1 MASRPAQSSSSAFF
15 VTVGRGL
22 ENFAADEI
30 RAKLLASRELGCQL
44 GLALTR
50 EFGWK
55 ADLRKPQL
63 EVIAHLNNEAFI
75 VGFPLTRVSLANR
88 SWCRSPGLRATVAHA
103 VAVLAGVQSGAKV
116 LDPMCGSGT
125 ILLEATMEWKSA
137 YYIGADIDCSQL
149 SSASRNIASS
159 KQSID
164 LIKASVLALPLQ
176 SSSVDVIVCDMPFGR
191 RFGRGN
197 DIMSQT
203 RSSLQEMIRV
213 LVSSGIL
220 VLLVSQTMSQEV
232 IKMVEDGK
240 CCQYKTQINNA
251 LVDITKCPG
260 HARKCKP
267 DERAC
272 GEDASRT
279 VYVLSLQ
286 EVVPVSLGE
295 TEASIHKYIKIRL
308 GEKKDELNRCSEP
321 SFN

>member
-1 MASRPAQSSSSAFF
+1 MESCSAQSSSPAFF

-63 EVIAHLNNEAFI
+63 EVIAHLNNDIFI

-88 SWCRSPGLRATVAHA
+88 SWCRCPGLRPTVAHA
-103 VAVLAGVQSGAKV
+103 IAVLAGVQSGAKV

-137 YYIGADIDCSQL
+137 YYMGADIDCSQL
-149 SSASRNIASS
+149 SSASSNISSS

-164 LIKASVLALPLQ
+164 LIQASVLALPLQ

-203 RSSLQEMIRV
+203 RSSLREMIRV
-213 LVSSGIL
+213 LANSGIL
-220 VLLVSQTMSQEV
+220 VLLVSQKMSQEV
-232 IKMVEDGK
+232 IKMVEEGK
-240 CCQYKTQINNA
+240 CCQYKTQINSA
-251 LVDITKCPG
+251 PVDEAKLPG
-260 HARKCKP
+260 HARECEP

-272 GEDASRT
+272 GEDSSST
-279 VYVLSLQ
+279 VDVLSLQ
-286 EVVPVSLGE
+286 ELVPVSLGE
-295 TEASIHKYIKIRL
+295 TEARIHKYVKVQHEGKRT
-308 GEKKDELNRCSEP
+308 S
-321 SFN
+321 